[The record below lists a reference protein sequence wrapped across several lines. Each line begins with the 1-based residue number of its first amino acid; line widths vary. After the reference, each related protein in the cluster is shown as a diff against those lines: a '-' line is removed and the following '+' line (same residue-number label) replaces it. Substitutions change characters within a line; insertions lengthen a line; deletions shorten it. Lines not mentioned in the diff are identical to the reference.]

1 MSLDLLIAHE
11 DERRRVA
18 EALHEDLAQTLA
30 AAMLGLRRLERSDAL
45 DDVHRQ
51 LLRVLDDV
59 RGIAT
64 ALRPPA
70 LGQLG
75 LVPALQGLGLTVH
88 AHGVPE
94 PLPEPLRTGVYR
106 LVHEA
111 LAGTPRA
118 TPALLQ
124 LRTAAGRLEVRAGAR
139 RRDQPRHGVRLDRR
153 ARRVARGRAAPPAGA
168 LPLRCGQRGA
178 QHGPAGL
185 GLDRELTAGERDP
198 LAHADEAEAGRLR
211 AGVEAAAVVARP
223 RRRTTS

>member
-124 LRTAAGRLEVRAGAR
+124 LRTAAGRLEVELELDGEISLATAYAWIAALDGSLEVE
-139 RRDQPRHGVRLDRR
+139 RH
-153 ARRVARGRAAPPAGA
+153 
-168 LPLRCGQRGA
+168 
-178 QHGPAGL
+178 
-185 GLDRELTAGERDP
+185 
-198 LAHADEAEAGRLR
+198 RLR
-211 AGVEAAAVVARP
+211 AHFPYAAGSVARSTVLP
-223 RRRTTS
+223 GSDSIAS